1 MRTLL
6 IGASLLALAAA
17 APPAAEAQQGTGD
30 PASARSGEAEPGSF
44 LVFFD
49 LGSAALTRDGRE
61 TVAEAARDY
70 QRTGAA
76 RLSLAGHADSSGDE
90 AYNQRLSER
99 RAEAVRAELARL
111 GVPEGAIAA
120 VVAQGEDVPLVE
132 TADGVREARNRR
144 VEIEVPQPPPPPPV
158 AAAAPAPVEPA
169 PAPPP
174 EPAPEEEGPGR
185 FSFTLGPVYGH
196 NFKEQDEG
204 ETENDLLGAELVFNA
219 LPGLLGGVS
228 FKQGVFW
235 SPNGADDGL
244 TGRSVLGLD
253 LAPDLGFVR
262 PRLSLNAG
270 GVYGEGVQDGF
281 VAGPEL
287 ALDVNLPGGFTLRP
301 RVAYDYQFRNQDW
314 DEGILWGGL
323 DLGIRF

>member
-1 MRTLL
+1 M
-6 IGASLLALAAA
+6 
-17 APPAAEAQQGTGD
+17 
-30 PASARSGEAEPGSF
+30 
-44 LVFFD
+44 
-49 LGSAALTRDGRE
+49 
-61 TVAEAARDY
+61 ARDY

-90 AYNQRLSER
+90 DYNRRLSER

-144 VEIEVPQPPPPPPV
+144 VEIEVPQPPPSPPV
-158 AAAAPAPVEPA
+158 AAAAPAPVEPP

-174 EPAPEEEGPGR
+174 PEPEDEEEEGPSR

-219 LPGLLGGVS
+219 LPGFLGGVS

-235 SPNGADDGL
+235 SLNGVDDGL
-244 TGRSVLGLD
+244 TGRSVLSLD
-253 LAPDLGFVR
+253 VAPDLGLVR

-270 GVYGEGVQDGF
+270 GVYGEGVQDGL